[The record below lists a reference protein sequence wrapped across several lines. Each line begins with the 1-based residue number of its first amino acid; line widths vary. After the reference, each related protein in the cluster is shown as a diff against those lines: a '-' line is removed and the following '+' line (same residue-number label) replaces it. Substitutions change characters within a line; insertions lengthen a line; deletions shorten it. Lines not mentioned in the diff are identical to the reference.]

1 MLRTRLFLNLL
12 PFVVILMAIGLYAI
26 VLFGRL
32 ANSVDTKVTE
42 NYRSVLAAQAMTVAL
57 AGMEQEAWSM
67 AGKQNA
73 ASKVFTQHQ
82 LRFEANLTAQ
92 LENVSLPGEREMN
105 RQLATNYLA
114 FKSAVT
120 ELASTV
126 KPESQHQVYEQ
137 QLAPVVLKLNFL
149 LEKMRKLNHQAIVA
163 TSQNIQNIKR
173 EVSRLMVIG
182 MVVAIIISSY
192 ACYRLSRS
200 ILQPIQSLTKATRE
214 LGEGNLGQP
223 VPIGSRDELGE
234 LAVAFNR
241 MAAKLQEYRQSTTA
255 EIVHLHRAMEATLA
269 AFPDPIFVLDRE
281 GRIELR
287 NPAANDLGT
296 SLRLENELPG
306 RLRALAHKTLQ
317 SGENFLPHSFKE
329 VASYRLNGA
338 DKFFLPRI
346 LAMRDKEDSMFG
358 VAVVLYDVTRFRLLD
373 AAKTNLVATVSHEL
387 KTPLTN
393 VRMTLH
399 ILLEKTVGALTP
411 KQDELLQAARD
422 DTERLLRIL
431 NDLLDLARL
440 EEGNAELHSEQV
452 APTELMQMVTEEIT
466 DTASAKGLKLSCKLE
481 PGLPPVAVDR
491 QRISHVFTN
500 LITNAIKHSPPGG
513 EIQLRAA
520 SAADGCVQFSIADQG
535 PGIPEE
541 YQTRIFDRFFRVP
554 GQTKTGA
561 GLGLSI
567 AREITVAH
575 GGRIGV
581 KSSPGHGS
589 TFYVVLKAGDSNV

>member
-32 ANSVDTKVTE
+32 ANSVDTTVTE

-57 AGMEQEAWSM
+57 AGMEQEAWNM

-73 ASKVFTQHQ
+73 ASKVFTQHRQ
-82 LRFEANLTAQ
+82 RFDANLAAQ
-92 LENVSLPGEREMN
+92 LENVSLPGEREMT
-105 RQLATNYLA
+105 RQLATNYIA

-126 KPESQHQVYEQ
+126 KPENQHQVYEQ

-163 TSQNIQNIKR
+163 TSQNIQNINR

-182 MVVAIIISSY
+182 MVVALIISSY

-223 VPIGSRDELGE
+223 LPIGSGDELGE

-255 EIVHLHRAMEATLA
+255 ELGHLHRAMEAPLA
-269 AFPDPIFVLDRE
+269 TFPDPIFVLDRQ
-281 GRIELR
+281 GRIDLK
-287 NPAANDLGT
+287 NPAANDLGA
-296 SLRLENELPG
+296 SLRLENELPV
-306 RLRALAHKTLQ
+306 RLRALAQKTLQ

-399 ILLEKTVGALTP
+399 ILLAQTIGALTP

-452 APTELMQMVTEEIT
+452 APTELLQMVIEEMT
-466 DTASAKGLKLSCKLE
+466 DTASARGLKLSCNLE
-481 PGLPPVAVDR
+481 PGL
-491 QRISHVFTN
+491 
-500 LITNAIKHSPPGG
+500 
-513 EIQLRAA
+513 
-520 SAADGCVQFSIADQG
+520 
-535 PGIPEE
+535 
-541 YQTRIFDRFFRVP
+541 
-554 GQTKTGA
+554 
-561 GLGLSI
+561 
-567 AREITVAH
+567 
-575 GGRIGV
+575 
-581 KSSPGHGS
+581 
-589 TFYVVLKAGDSNV
+589 